1 MDPRIYPR
9 SVTQKTHDIKKV
21 IHSDGG
27 IKRLS
32 SRGLS
37 IVQRQMSLQLLNV
50 LLKH

>member
-9 SVTQKTHDIKKV
+9 SVTQKTHDIKKF
-21 IHSDGG
+21 IHTGG
-27 IKRLS
+27 GTKRPS

-37 IVQRQMSLQLLNV
+37 IVQRQVSPQLLNI